1 MIPKIFPKFTQAE
14 VKERLRKV
22 AAAIEQAILL
32 RLLRVAETFVRNA
45 RENGQYNDIT
55 GNLRNSIGYLIL
67 KDGVQMYEGFKRS
80 AKVTKSQAGVIQGR
94 ELARQV
100 AAKYPRGYALIVVA
114 GMEYAAAVESRG
126 KDVLTGSSQIA
137 RNDLKTALQAIDKK
151 IGKIAA

>member
-1 MIPKIFPKFTQAE
+1 MIPKIVPKFTRAQ
-14 VKERLRKV
+14 VKDMLIKK
-22 AAAIEQAILL
+22 AQAIEQAILM
-32 RLLRVAETFVRNA
+32 RMLRVAETFVRNA

-67 KDGVQMYEGFKRS
+67 KDGVQIYEGFKRS
-80 AKVTKSQAGVIQGR
+80 AKVTKSQTGVITGR
-94 ELARQV
+94 ALANEISK
-100 AAKYPRGYALIVVA
+100 KYPRGYALIVVA